1 MCAVQ
6 AREMQSGKTVKW
18 MNDETIKINVEAE
31 GIEETTEQLEA
42 LAGVYDGFPAQ
53 VTIKNCRDCTINI
66 YPTQIRQD
74 HGGDNE

>member
-1 MCAVQ
+1 MK
-6 AREMQSGKTVKW
+6 R
-18 MNDETIKINVEAE
+18 MNDKSIKINVEAE

-42 LAGVYDGFPAQ
+42 LASVYDGFPAQ